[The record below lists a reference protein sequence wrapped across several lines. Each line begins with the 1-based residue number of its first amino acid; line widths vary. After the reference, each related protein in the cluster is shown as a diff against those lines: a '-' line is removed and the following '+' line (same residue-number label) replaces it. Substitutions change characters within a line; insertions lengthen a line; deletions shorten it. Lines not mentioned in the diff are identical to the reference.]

1 MIVEEGVSSATAVEP
16 NRDMLSVGKVDS
28 SDSNIKWVKG
38 SAEQIPI
45 VDESFDLLTMASSF
59 HWADFDKAT
68 QEFHRL
74 LRSGG
79 RFAALWNPRLI
90 ETNPILV
97 EIEDFLNELKPNIER
112 VSSGR
117 SGITRDL
124 TERLWNSN
132 LFDDVVYVEGRHT
145 IEMSKERY
153 LSAWRS
159 VNDLQVQLGAE
170 KFEIFLS
177 FVTKKIET
185 LSCVEATYLTRAWSA
200 KKIL

>member
-1 MIVEEGVSSATAVEP
+1 
-16 NRDMLSVGKVDS
+16 MLSVGKVDS

-117 SGITRDL
+117 SGITRD
-124 TERLWNSN
+124 SQKD
-132 LFDDVVYVEGRHT
+132 FG
-145 IEMSKERY
+145 IAIY
-153 LSAWRS
+153 LRRS
-159 VNDLQVQLGAE
+159 V
-170 KFEIFLS
+170 
-177 FVTKKIET
+177 
-185 LSCVEATYLTRAWSA
+185 C
-200 KKIL
+200 